1 MLGRSLFGA
10 VALAATTIAV
20 GCTDPMSPV
29 SAGSTPA
36 PQLLTAAAAPGA
48 VTVCHT
54 VGAPSDPRYQ
64 ELTVS
69 WRGANGLTRNGRA
82 YVSDFFRECPPPPA
96 GYAPL
101 FLCNVTNDESVVGT
115 SINFLVDGT
124 TTVTLSAGERQGP
137 TSCTNLGLYA
147 LETSVTLQEQVPA
160 GIVVEFANFA
170 FNPPGELTD
179 YNAQTAQGV
188 VKIGSVVNVFSFYNR
203 AATP

>member
-20 GCTDPMSPV
+20 GCTDPVSPV
-29 SAGSTPA
+29 SAGSSPA
-36 PQLLTAAAAPGA
+36 PRFLTASAAPGA

-82 YVSDFFRECPPPPA
+82 YVSDFFRGCPPPPD

-101 FLCNVTNDESVVGT
+101 YLCNVTNDESLVGT

-160 GIVVEFANFA
+160 GIVVDYATFSYNL
-170 FNPPGELTD
+170 PGELTD
-179 YNAQTAQGV
+179 YNALTAQGV
-188 VKIGSVVNVFSFYNR
+188 VKIGPVVNVFSFYNR